1 MAGKCHPS
9 ATDTAATVPERSN
22 PPTSDGT

>member
-9 ATDTAATVPERSN
+9 ATDTVATVPERSN